1 MRVKRESNLLSRGY
15 YIIFHPL
22 FNLSSM
28 AKHPSR
34 NKITN
39 KADVNKRTARH
50 VLKQKDLEGLD
61 QKIKEAWGW
70 NDVLR
75 VFQKQGVEAQLLGK
89 DAVVHAGTGSGKTA
103 IAAGP
108 HVHPKSKG
116 KVTIMVS
123 PLIALQTEQV
133 SRKPSLVQI
142 VVLTRY
148 R

>member
-1 MRVKRESNLLSRGY
+1 
-15 YIIFHPL
+15 
-22 FNLSSM
+22 M
-28 AKHPSR
+28 AKHPTR
-34 NKITN
+34 DRRTN
-39 KADVNKRTARH
+39 KADINKREARH
-50 VLKQKDLEGLD
+50 VLKPKDLEGLN
-61 QKIKEAWGW
+61 QKIKESWGW

-75 VFQKQGVEAQLLGK
+75 IFQMQGVEAQLLGK

-133 SRKPSLVQI
+133 STMTFVSCCI
-142 VVLTRY
+142 LTSY
-148 R
+148 CDDLG